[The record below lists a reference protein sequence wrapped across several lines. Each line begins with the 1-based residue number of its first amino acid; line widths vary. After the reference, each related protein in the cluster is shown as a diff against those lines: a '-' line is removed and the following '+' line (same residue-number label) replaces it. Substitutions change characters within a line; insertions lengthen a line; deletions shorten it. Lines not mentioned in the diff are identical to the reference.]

1 MDTNPETGVTED
13 SLMDTMNKLV
23 FSDEKPSEEVETEEV
38 EDETPEET
46 EDEPE
51 VELSD
56 EPSADD
62 ESEVDIDGEKHR
74 LPKKVAEAIMRQK
87 DYTQK
92 TQEVAE
98 QRRSVEDRQQYL
110 EARESLINASLSDLS
125 ELQALQKQAA
135 QFDSVDWNTLI
146 TEDPQQALRLSLS
159 RQQVQ
164 QNLASKQ
171 TELQGKAQQF
181 EQQRLQHLEKQ
192 MEMGR
197 AELQRRVGKLS
208 ATDSK
213 NTYEQGLKLGYSA
226 EEMQRTADP
235 RWMHA
240 LVKAAKWDS
249 LQAAKPTAMKKANE
263 APKPVRP
270 VAPTPKRIQDNRAAT
285 DRLRKTGRAEELIN
299 FL

>member
-1 MDTNPETGVTED
+1 MDTNPEMEVAD

-23 FSDEKPSEEVETEEV
+23 FSDEKPSEEIAPEEV
-38 EDETPEET
+38 EDEAPESD

-51 VELSD
+51 AELSD
-56 EPSADD
+56 EQPAEGD
-62 ESEVDIDGEKHR
+62 EEVEIEGEKYR
-74 LPKKVAEAIMRQK
+74 VPKKVAEAAMRQQ
-87 DYTQK
+87 DYTKK

-98 QRRSVEDRQQYL
+98 QRRSVEDKQQYL

-125 ELQALQKQAA
+125 ELQALQRQVA
-135 QFDSVDWNTLI
+135 QFDSVEWQSLI
-146 TEDPQQALRLSLS
+146 TDDPQQALRLSLS
-159 RQQVQ
+159 RQQLQ
-164 QNLASKQ
+164 QQLAAKQ

-192 MEMGR
+192 MELGR

-213 NTYEQGLKLGYSA
+213 NTFEQGLKLGYSA
-226 EEMQRTADP
+226 EEMNRTADP

-240 LVKAAKWDS
+240 LVKAARWDA

-263 APKPVRP
+263 APKAIRP
-270 VAPTPKRIQDNRAAT
+270 VAPTPKRTQENRSAA
-285 DRLRKTGRAEELIN
+285 DRLRKTGRAEHLID

>member
-1 MDTNPETGVTED
+1 MDTNPEQGVTED

-23 FSDEKPSEEVETEEV
+23 FSDEKPAIEPEET
-38 EDETPEET
+38 EDETPEESD
-46 EDEPE
+46 DEPE
-51 VELSD
+51 AELSN
-56 EPSADD
+56 EQPAEDD
-62 ESEVDIDGEKHR
+62 EVDLEGEKFR
-74 LPKKVAEAIMRQK
+74 VPKKVAEAILRQK

-110 EARESLINASLSDLS
+110 EARESLINASLSGLS

-135 QFDSVDWNTLI
+135 QFDSVDWNSLI

-159 RQQVQ
+159 RQHLQ
-164 QNLASKQ
+164 QQLSAKQ

-181 EQQRLQHLEKQ
+181 EQQRVQHLERQ
-192 MEMGR
+192 MELGR

-208 ATDSK
+208 EKDSK
-213 NTYEQGLKLGYSA
+213 NTYDQGIKLGYTP

-240 LVKAAKWDS
+240 LVKAAKWDA
-249 LQAAKPTAMKKANE
+249 LQTAKPMQKANE
-263 APKPVRP
+263 APKASRP
-270 VAPTPKRIQDNRAAT
+270 VAPTPKRVQENRSAA